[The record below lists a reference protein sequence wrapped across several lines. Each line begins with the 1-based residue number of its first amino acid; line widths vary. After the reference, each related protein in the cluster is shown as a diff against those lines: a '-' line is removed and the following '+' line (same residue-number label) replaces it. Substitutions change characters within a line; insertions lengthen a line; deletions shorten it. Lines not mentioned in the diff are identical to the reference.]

1 MNITYFILFH
11 FEQSKV
17 AKNRRVNLL
26 NYWSRRSNQIDMYIV
41 FIIKLHDCCVTFLE
55 KKKKKKSDDWLRSD
69 KE

>member
-26 NYWSRRSNQIDMYIV
+26 NYWSRRSNQIDMFV

-55 KKKKKKSDDWLRSD
+55 IKKKKKSDDWLRSD